1 MKEKMIMNENKK
13 SSVVKAVLIG
23 LGAVVAFVIA
33 NIGAM
38 FVLLRKNV
46 KKMKGNESQNNAVH
60 SIGLGKGAVALSP
73 DTNNAYLSCLNGR
86 LDITFTEAP
95 THDVNMD
102 LTCICGKVNVTVPAS
117 MRVISDLKPCS
128 GKVDVACET
137 PDDENAP
144 ALRLTGKT
152 CLGKVVVHK

>member
-1 MKEKMIMNENKK
+1 MSESKK
-13 SSVVKAVLIG
+13 NSTLKAVLIG
-23 LGAVVAFVIA
+23 IGAVVAFVMA

-38 FVLLRKNV
+38 LLMLRKNV
-46 KKMKGNESQNNAVH
+46 KTIKGKESQNNAVH
-60 SIGLGKGAVALSP
+60 SIGLGKGAVALSG

-102 LTCICGKVNVTVPAS
+102 LTCVCGKVNVTVPAS
-117 MRVISDLKPCS
+117 MRVISELKPCS
-128 GKVDVACET
+128 GKVDVVCENS
-137 PDDENAP
+137 DDENAP

-152 CLGKVVVHK
+152 CLGKVVVRK